1 MPVFEIDG
9 LPYIDAEWLERRIY
23 RDEVRCRRWRQEA
36 QRMAKRS
43 DPDGIATQAA
53 YLWQA
58 LQATY
63 RAERWR
69 RNLALTQTAIVNLQQ
84 STRLEFGLLVRER
97 RLAAGL
103 TLIGLSRL
111 AGLDDKTIKNIET
124 ASFALSRRSIEAII
138 AVPELRLSWADVSQE
153 LLEANPADGRKH
165 KSRKK

>member
-1 MPVFEIDG
+1 MPIFEIDG
-9 LPYIDAEWLERRIY
+9 LPYIDAAWLERRIY
-23 RDEVRCRRWRQEA
+23 RDEVRCKRWRQEA

-43 DPDGIATQAA
+43 DADGIATHAA

-63 RAERWR
+63 RVERWR

-84 STRLEFGLLVRER
+84 STRVEFGLLVRER

>member
-1 MPVFEIDG
+1 MANRA
-9 LPYIDAEWLERRIY
+9 DA
-23 RDEVRCRRWRQEA
+23 
-36 QRMAKRS
+36 
-43 DPDGIATQAA
+43 DGIATHAA

-84 STRLEFGLLVRER
+84 SMRVEFGLLVRER

-124 ASFALSRRSIEAII
+124 ASFALSGRSIEAII

-165 KSRKK
+165 RSRKK